1 MLKKTHLVA
10 FDQSVN
16 TGAIYMEM
24 DGSVL
29 EEKSFQMLELTFSSK
44 LDWGPYII
52 STPKTASKKIG
63 GLIHSMKFVSP
74 EVALYLY
81 QSTIRPCME

>member
-1 MLKKTHLVA
+1 MLKKTHLVS
-10 FDQSVN
+10 FDQSVD

-44 LDWGPYII
+44 LDWGII

-63 GLIHSMKFVSP
+63 GLIHSMKFASP